1 MSGRARE
8 IEQGLASV
16 RSRIARAAER
26 AGRAP
31 EQLTLVAVSK
41 TWPHEDIRLA
51 YEAGQRDF
59 GENYAQEL
67 AAKREALSDLTELR
81 WHFIGALQS
90 NKARLVVPGCVLV
103 HAVDRASVAQALSR
117 RAVAA
122 GVVAQVLVEVN
133 VSGEGSKAGVT
144 PRDADVLAN
153 AIAGYDGLS
162 LAGLMCVPAA
172 DQPDEVTRAAFRR
185 LRELRD
191 RLAVDHPS
199 LTRLSMGMSHDFEL
213 AIEEGATH
221 VRVGSAI
228 FGARAAR

>member
-1 MSGRARE
+1 MSDRARE
-8 IEQGLASV
+8 IQEGLVAV
-16 RSRIARAAER
+16 RARIDAAARR
-26 AGRAP
+26 AGRDPA
-31 EQLTLVAVSK
+31 QITLVAVSK
-41 TWPHEDIRLA
+41 TWPHEDIRCA

-67 AAKREALSDLTELR
+67 AAKRAELADLTDLR

-90 NKARLVVPGCVLV
+90 NKAKLVVPGCVLI

-117 RAVAA
+117 RALAA
-122 GVVAQVLVEVN
+122 GVAAEVLIEVN
-133 VSGEGSKAGVT
+133 VSDEGSKAGVA

-153 AIAGYDGLS
+153 ALAGYDGVHLT
-162 LAGLMCVPAA
+162 GLMCVPAA
-172 DQPDEVTRAAFRR
+172 DQPDAVTRAAFRR
-185 LRELRD
+185 LRELQA
-191 RLAVDHPS
+191 RLAVDHPTV
-199 LTRLSMGMSHDFEL
+199 TRLSMGMSHDFEL